1 MEFGYYG
8 NIPPY
13 FHAPTEWSLKHCKYG
28 FKYSKWTTWMEQ
40 MPNLDRPR
48 RSRLNKFWQEDRETF
63 PLIEDGGVNE
73 TAWEQNACLILS
85 SNKRDASLALKSAFL
100 DNRNTQCSRLLLFLK
115 SFEFP
120 AKLPGFLAGAD
131 QSFWNIPRRP
141 QATMRYS
148 SPKHWESSTEH
159 RVDGPELWSLAES
172 SSQDEAGWGSWLC
185 YLAISSTSTNNIAG

>member
-1 MEFGYYG
+1 
-8 NIPPY
+8 
-13 FHAPTEWSLKHCKYG
+13 
-28 FKYSKWTTWMEQ
+28 

-141 QATMRYS
+141 QATMHGIPAQSIGSHPQNTAWMGRNCGA
-148 SPKHWESSTEH
+148 WL
-159 RVDGPELWSLAES
+159 RVVLRIRLDGG
-172 SSQDEAGWGSWLC
+172 AGC
-185 YLAISSTSTNNIAG
+185 AT